1 MDEIITVNGDQYKLE
16 SIAPLTQEQK
26 NEVIKQLSKTGC
38 TSCGNKNNISTLASN
53 CPQTPI
59 PLGTTKTFNCTASA
73 GTGSYT
79 YTLTIGSI
87 VYTSSTGIGNSWS
100 QPHTFNIAGTI
111 TPIRLRVVD
120 TCTGTTLYA
129 EDSCPSG
136 ITVQARALATI
147 TLSGCESS
155 IGIGATCQLNASCL
169 DQFGSTF
176 TCPSFTWTS
185 SNTAVATVNSSTG
198 LVTGIANGTVTIT
211 ATSGI
216 ISDTIPV
223 TVQTSCTTPGC
234 GFTIA

>member
-1 MDEIITVNGDQYKLE
+1 MEEIINIDGQQYKLE
-16 SIAPLTQEQK
+16 STTPLTQEQRT
-26 NEVIKQLSKTGC
+26 EVIKQLSKTGC
-38 TSCGNKNNISTLASN
+38 TSRGTQTNISTLASN

-79 YTLTIGSI
+79 YTLTIGST

-100 QPHTFNIAGTI
+100 QSHTFNTAGTI
-111 TPIRLRVVD
+111 TPIHLRVVD

-136 ITVQARALATI
+136 IVVQTRTLATI

-169 DQFGSTF
+169 DQFGTAF

-185 SNTAVATVNSSTG
+185 SNTAIATVNSTG

-211 ATSGI
+211 ATSGT
-216 ISDTIPV
+216 ISGTKSV

-234 GFTIA
+234 GFTVV